1 MDRLSRWQRMV
12 DQQSKEAVGDG
23 DVSHLPGAGKRLQFD
38 DERTPPEL
46 RVAFKIM
53 ADNDVEPDWIA
64 AGKALDTKE
73 RELRESLS
81 ANARR
86 RSLVERGA
94 AKDPRLLL
102 QSEKRWQRF
111 SANFIDDVERYNRET
126 LVYNLKLPPG
136 LPRRE
141 QLRADALIASALED
155 VRD

>member
-81 ANARR
+81 AKARR
-86 RSLVERGA
+86 RCQSLETA
-94 AKDPRLLL
+94 ASDPRRTL
-102 QSEKRWQRF
+102 QSDKRWRRF
-111 SANFIDDVERYNRET
+111 AAAFAEDVERYNRET

-141 QLRADALIASALED
+141 QLRADALIARALEE